1 MQLFDHGFTERDDV
15 LTTLAPRIREMDDR
29 HLDTT
34 VGRMP
39 MRLVH
44 DDLGSE
50 TGSSFS
56 ARNRV
61 SCIPEAAWPDYRA
74 LVVSSA
80 ARLRARSCVQKA
92 TVVLCARPSRAL
104 LLSRETG
111 AFGEGAEISQVC

>member
-1 MQLFDHGFTERDDV
+1 VQLFDRGYTEKDDV
-15 LTTLAPRIREMDDR
+15 LTTLAPRIREMDER

-44 DDLGSE
+44 DEGSD

-61 SCIPEAAWPDYRA
+61 SCIPEAVWHDYRA
-74 LVVSSA
+74 PVVPPA
-80 ARLRARSCVQKA
+80 ARLPARSCVKKA

-104 LLSRETG
+104 LLSRKTG